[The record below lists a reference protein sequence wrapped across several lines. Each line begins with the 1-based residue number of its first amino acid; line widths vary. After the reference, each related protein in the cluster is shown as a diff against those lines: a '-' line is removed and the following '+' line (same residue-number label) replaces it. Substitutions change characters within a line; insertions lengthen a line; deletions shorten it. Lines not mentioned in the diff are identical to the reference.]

1 MIVIISE
8 NSINNLL
15 SLKYKIQSLDWVD
28 SVVTI
33 LDIPLLNSTDK
44 TLTERLQNF
53 STLKSD
59 GIDKNRGFNEILN
72 SPVFRNF
79 VISEDGKTSG
89 IIVNIKKNQV
99 PEEYKSEKDNLK
111 RLPLQIQY
119 YNKVFD
125 YVTIVVGRN
134 HLEEVKEMV
143 PEFWGIMEAKNQKG
157 NSLSI
162 KSVRH
167 CKLNPKIEAISLAQL
182 LWKNE
187 TLEILE
193 RLGKDRGYKSKPRRA
208 LWQRLTEV
216 LSLEELNSEVR
227 SYLKNRKG
235 WRTTD
240 QQLVLSGG

>member
-1 MIVIISE
+1 MKDIDIRLELHSNYLSSFYKHDPDSVIIDELGICQGS
-8 NSINNLL
+8 S
-15 SLKYKIQSLDWVD
+15 KIDIA
-28 SVVTI
+28 VVNGH
-33 LDIPLLNSTDK
+33 LW
-44 TLTERLQNF
+44 
-53 STLKSD
+53 
-59 GIDKNRGFNEILN
+59 GWEI
-72 SPVFRNF
+72 
-79 VISEDGKTSG
+79 
-89 IIVNIKKNQV
+89 
-99 PEEYKSEKDNLK
+99 KSEKDNLK
-111 RLPLQIQY
+111 RLPSQIQY

-162 KSVRH
+162 KSVRN